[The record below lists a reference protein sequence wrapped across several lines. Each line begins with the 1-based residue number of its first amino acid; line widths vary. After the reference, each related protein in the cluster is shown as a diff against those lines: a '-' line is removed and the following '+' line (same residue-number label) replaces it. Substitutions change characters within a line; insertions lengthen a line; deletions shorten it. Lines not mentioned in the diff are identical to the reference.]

1 MLPPPAGASADAPVT
16 SPDVRCAPLA
26 ALDAA
31 TAYAI
36 WRLRSEVFVVEQD
49 CVYLDLDGQDAEPTT
64 LHWWVPG
71 GAPGQ
76 VAAYLRVLATE
87 EPGEAWIGRV
97 VTAPLRRGEGLAG
110 ALVAAAVADLVA
122 RGATRVMISAQSHLE
137 DWYAGFGFR
146 RTGAEF
152 LEDGIPHV
160 PMTREA

>member
-1 MLPPPAGASADAPVT
+1 MLFPSAGAHT
-16 SPDVRCAPLA
+16 GSPDVRCASLA

-49 CVYLDLDGQDAEPTT
+49 CVYLDLDGRDAEPTT

-71 GAPGQ
+71 GSPGQ
-76 VAAYLRVLATE
+76 VAAYLRVLATD
-87 EPGEAWIGRV
+87 EPGEARIGRV

-110 ALVAAAVADLVA
+110 ALVAASVADLVA
-122 RGATRVMISAQSHLE
+122 RGATRVTIDAQSHLE
-137 DWYAGFGFR
+137 GWYGGFGFR

-160 PMTREA
+160 PMAHEA

>member
-1 MLPPPAGASADAPVT
+1 MLSPSTGAPAGPPDA
-16 SPDVRCAPLA
+16 RCAPLA
-26 ALDAA
+26 TLDAT

-49 CVYLDLDGQDAEPTT
+49 CVYLDLDGLDAEPTT

-71 GAPGQ
+71 GEPGQ
-76 VAAYLRVLATE
+76 VAASLRVLSTDD
-87 EPGEAWIGRV
+87 PGEARIGRV

-110 ALVAAAVADLVA
+110 ALVTAAVADLVA
-122 RGATRVMISAQSHLE
+122 RGTTRVSISAQSHLE
-137 DWYAGFGFR
+137 RWYGGFGFR

-160 PMTREA
+160 PMVREA

>member
-1 MLPPPAGASADAPVT
+1 MHSPSDSVPQGSPLGR
-16 SPDVRCAPLA
+16 PDVRCAPLT

-49 CVYLDLDGQDAEPTT
+49 CVYLDLDGEDAEPTT

-76 VAAYLRVLATE
+76 VAAYLRVLADQ
-87 EPGEAWIGRV
+87 PDEARIGRV

-110 ALVAAAVADLVA
+110 ALVAAAVADLAA
-122 RGATRVMISAQSHLE
+122 RGTPRVAIHAQSHLE
-137 DWYAGFGFR
+137 EWYGGFGFR

-160 PMTREA
+160 PMVREV

>member
-1 MLPPPAGASADAPVT
+1 MLPPSTDAP
-16 SPDVRCAPLA
+16 DVCCAPLT
-26 ALDAA
+26 ALDAT

-71 GAPGQ
+71 GGPGQ
-76 VAAYLRVLATE
+76 VAAYLRVLTTE
-87 EPGEAWIGRV
+87 EPGEARIGRV

-110 ALVAAAVADLVA
+110 ALLTAAVTDLAA
-122 RGATRVMISAQSHLE
+122 RGAHRVAINAQSHLE

-160 PMTREA
+160 PMTHGA